1 MGLGRND
8 IMKSMKNDDIMKR
21 DDIKEKLY
29 VGFDIHEK
37 TLTGTAMDQQGTV
50 MFNGTIPNTTEAV
63 QCFLSGIPSPQ
74 VKIAIEACGLWRGV
88 HTMLTQLGYTV
99 VLADPFKAHQIA
111 GAKKTDKVDSKIL
124 ADLLRTGYLP
134 QVYIPPEDVLILRDT
149 ARHKERLVWERQRLQ
164 CIITSYLMR
173 DGIKFPKKWNK
184 KTYQYFKEVHPQAA
198 HFVTIIEVI
207 NEQIKEVEKHI
218 KGIAHNSYLASL
230 LQTVPGIA
238 EFSSLMIL
246 GEIGD
251 INRFS
256 HPKKLVSYAGLCPG
270 IYQSGTRKH
279 TVKNPACNKWLK
291 WIMYVSSGRAA
302 QMDTRYKKHYWR
314 ICKRRDKSVAKRSTA
329 RRMLTD
335 IWHMLTNEEVFQN

>member
-1 MGLGRND
+1 
-8 IMKSMKNDDIMKR
+8 MKK

-37 TLTGTAMDQQGTV
+37 TLTGTALDQQGAV
-50 MFNGTIPNTTEAV
+50 MFRNTIPNTEKAV
-63 QCFLSGIPSPQ
+63 QCFFSGIPSPQ

-88 HTMLTQLGYTV
+88 YTMLTQLGYTV

-134 QVYIPPEDVLILRDT
+134 EVYIPSQDVLLLRDI
-149 ARHKERLVWERQRLQ
+149 ARHRVRLVRERQRLQ
-164 CIITSYLMR
+164 CIIKSYLMR
-173 DGIKFPKKWNK
+173 EGIKCPKKWNK
-184 KTYQYFKEVHPQAA
+184 KTYEYFKKVHPHAA
-198 HFVTIIEVI
+198 HFVTIITVI
-207 NEQIKEVEKHI
+207 QEQIKDVEKHI
-218 KGIAHNSYLASL
+218 KGIAYNSHLASL

-238 EFSSLMIL
+238 AFSSLMIL

-279 TVKNPACNKWLK
+279 TVKDPACNKWLK
-291 WIMYVSSGRAA
+291 WIMYVSSGRAT
-302 QMDTRYKKHYWR
+302 QMETRYKKHYWR
-314 ICKRRDKSVAKRSTA
+314 VYKRRDKPVAKRSTA

-335 IWHMLTNEEVFQN
+335 IWHMLTNEEAFHH